1 MLKVRPTARCSSVRG
16 STAAA
21 RPFAARLHVRCCL
34 VSSGS
39 MFGRTRGSWV
49 LFESW
54 VRGVVR
60 WGAADW
66 LRRFEVDGRAACFCV
81 GLLARCG
88 RLELIKSNV
97 VPSLSSLWR
106 SGSSVV
112 IGPSSP
118 GVLLK
123 VVTNCYIWRSRLG
136 AVMVL
141 LLLVYCLRS

>member
-1 MLKVRPTARCSSVRG
+1 
-16 STAAA
+16 
-21 RPFAARLHVRCCL
+21 
-34 VSSGS
+34 
-39 MFGRTRGSWV
+39 MFCRTRGSWV
-49 LFESW
+49 LLESW
-54 VRGVVR
+54 VT
-60 WGAADW
+60 ADW
-66 LRRFEVDGRAACFCV
+66 LRRFVVDGRAVRFGA